1 MTTLLVGLPLA
12 ALSGDAKTETQAAVR
27 DFLSGAH
34 TWQADHEARTLQID
48 QVVPAPQPV
57 GALFDF
63 LLDTDGKM
71 PADKR
76 KLFAGEVGVLGLGM
90 NTVDLLAV
98 DGGQTVERFTA
109 ASQLGVRRLLEL
121 TNRDGLYT
129 IAEMDAKLRTGKLDT
144 TKALP
149 LWADEVKGFI
159 DREWGAAWQ
168 RFSAVVCVGGGAVLL
183 RDMLAR
189 KFGPR
194 AQFSD
199 DAVLSTARGL
209 YKFGLMKKHPEPV
222 AFDAGFGSI
231 KVYGAAGSI
240 VMPSAVATDGRGA
253 LGELAGLKSA
263 ARPLHIASD
272 DCGQFYVGAGAHRF
286 GRPVQSL
293 DLDRVS
299 GSPEM
304 RALFYGAMTKY
315 QAIDL
320 AF

>member
-1 MTTLLVGLPLA
+1 LA
-12 ALSGDAKTETQAAVR
+12 SLSGDAKTETQAAVR
-27 DFLSGAH
+27 DFMTGTH
-34 TWQADHEARTLQID
+34 VWQADHSARTLQID
-48 QVVPAPQPV
+48 QVIPAPQPV

-63 LLDTDGKM
+63 LLDSDGKM
-71 PADKR
+71 SADRR
-76 KLFAGEVGVLGLGM
+76 KLFSGEIGVLGIGM
-90 NTVDLLAV
+90 NTTDLLAV

-121 TNRDGLYT
+121 TNLDGLYT

-144 TKALP
+144 TKAMP

-183 RDMLAR
+183 RDILAR

-194 AQFSD
+194 AQFAD

-209 YKFGLMKKHPEPV
+209 YKFSLMKKYAYPL

-231 KVYGAAGSI
+231 KVYGSAGSI

-253 LGELAGLKSA
+253 LGDLAGLKSA
-263 ARPLHIASD
+263 ARPLHVSFD
-272 DCGQFYVGAGAHRF
+272 GGQFYVGHGAHRF

-293 DLDRVS
+293 DLDRVV
-299 GSPEM
+299 GSPEI
-304 RALFYGAMTKY
+304 RALFLGAMTKY
-315 QAIDL
+315 HAI
-320 AF
+320 AA